1 MVGSEDDISNDDLK
15 DVENEEYY
23 SLDYELSE
31 DDL

>member
-1 MVGSEDDISNDDLK
+1 VVGSEDDISNDDLK